1 MWRWDN
7 EFDIT
12 LQYLILHLQTKC
24 GYACSDQLRSTLATK
39 SCTRWNLYVSSAS
52 WSKAGYRSSF
62 IFGSFWNPC
71 LGTTFTYF
79 LNAESAFENR
89 NPNIHSSNESVLKFP
104 LQIYRSWSICPS
116 RIDISDEFSFTH
128 MLEFSKLAVA
138 FAVELGGHIPL
149 KL

>member
-24 GYACSDQLRSTLATK
+24 GYACSDQLRSTLAPSLVHADTY
-39 SCTRWNLYVSSAS
+39 TFLAPHGVRQDSAL
-52 WSKAGYRSSF
+52 RSSLVRFKTLVWGHSLTASMQRVPLKIWTRTF
-62 IFGSFWNPC
+62 ILRTSQ
-71 LGTTFTYF
+71 F
-79 LNAESAFENR
+79 LN
-89 NPNIHSSNESVLKFP
+89 LP
-104 LQIYRSWSICPS
+104 LQIYRSWSNFPS

-138 FAVELGGHIPL
+138 FAVELGGYNPL
-149 KL
+149 KK